1 MAATLQAFKS
11 ALQTTWEALTPP
23 SDGSG
28 LGYAFVDDL
37 NEERGNGQH
46 RQVLWRMASRLEPLL
61 EVALE
66 TRWTVVCEVF
76 FQRAPLNVVR
86 TYAAA
91 ATAVEEEVQGLV
103 AAQLQM
109 NNLGTGV
116 TEAVLVDVSIP
127 EETPERE
134 RAGMGAGL
142 PQDVVWRARFT
153 FQVTTQE
160 A

>member
-1 MAATLQAFKS
+1 MATALQAFKD
-11 ALQTTWEALTPP
+11 ALKTTWEALTPP

-28 LGYAFVDDL
+28 VAYTFVDAL
-37 NEERGNGQH
+37 NEERGNGRH
-46 RQVLWRMASRLEPLL
+46 RQALWRMASRLEPRL

-76 FQRAPLNVVR
+76 FARAPLGVVR
-86 TYAAA
+86 TYATAA
-91 ATAVEEEVQGLV
+91 ALVEEEVQGLV

-109 NNLGTGV
+109 VSLGTGV

-134 RAGMGAGL
+134 SAGMGGGL